1 MEEELI
7 NRIKS
12 LGSQIRQLK
21 HDFGRY
27 THARVMETL
36 VEELIDKI
44 EELVALKTKEPKK

>member
-12 LGSQIRQLK
+12 LGQQIRQLK

-27 THARVMETL
+27 AHARVMETL
-36 VEELIDKI
+36 VEELIESI
-44 EELVALKTKEPKK
+44 EELVILKTKKPKK